1 MIDDI
6 KDSIKAKLYDFQ
18 YTPFMSSVLISW
30 MVINHKYLL
39 VFFADYDDLEKKL
52 DLLKEWDFAL
62 HTPWFTIP
70 YVMNVL
76 LPILFGLFYVFVYPK
91 INKKFYEY
99 TLERNKEL
107 KKIKQDIEDETPITQ
122 EKARELKREHYKLA
136 DERDQALEK
145 LKESQKEH
153 AEALTNAMKPL
164 HDEIQAHIAAHNV
177 SNQLIEKLKAEN
189 QKIQSQLDQSNQF
202 LMSKNDEYS
211 ELENKVVDLEK
222 QLASVDV
229 KNATVKVEGVQANTS
244 VVTDNETD
252 ISFIS
257 VIKYLHDSYD
267 TTYEA
272 NILEKMYKELAIPKA
287 VTRNI
292 LNDLVQQNILSRTPS
307 NQILITQDGGKK
319 LVEIMQKSPPF

>member
-30 MVINHKYLL
+30 VVINHKYLL

-62 HTPWFTIP
+62 HTPWFTVP

-122 EKARELKREHYKLA
+122 EKARELKREHYKL
-136 DERDQALEK
+136 
-145 LKESQKEH
+145 
-153 AEALTNAMKPL
+153 
-164 HDEIQAHIAAHNV
+164 
-177 SNQLIEKLKAEN
+177 
-189 QKIQSQLDQSNQF
+189 
-202 LMSKNDEYS
+202 
-211 ELENKVVDLEK
+211 
-222 QLASVDV
+222 
-229 KNATVKVEGVQANTS
+229 
-244 VVTDNETD
+244 
-252 ISFIS
+252 
-257 VIKYLHDSYD
+257 
-267 TTYEA
+267 
-272 NILEKMYKELAIPKA
+272 
-287 VTRNI
+287 
-292 LNDLVQQNILSRTPS
+292 
-307 NQILITQDGGKK
+307 
-319 LVEIMQKSPPF
+319 

>member
-30 MVINHKYLL
+30 VVINHKYLL
-39 VFFADYDDLEKKL
+39 VFFADFADLEKKL
-52 DLLKEWDFAL
+52 DLLKEWDFGL
-62 HTPWFTIP
+62 HTPWFTVP

-145 LKESQKEH
+145 LKESQKEYTK
-153 AEALTNAMKPL
+153 ELTDALKPL
-164 HDEIQAHIAAHNV
+164 QDEIQAHMAAHNV

-189 QKIQSQLDQSNQF
+189 ESLKKSLENLPTITAERDELKEKFDNMIHLDTSSDSTEEIAIAKPTTVEAPKEIIKQEDDRTKVLRYFYESNYTPQTETPLLSQITTHTGLPRPKIKLIYNQLLSERVLN
-202 LMSKNDEYS
+202 KNDRGYVS
-211 ELENKVVDLEK
+211 ITDGGNKMLVEFFDN
-222 QLASVDV
+222 S
-229 KNATVKVEGVQANTS
+229 VEG
-244 VVTDNETD
+244 
-252 ISFIS
+252 
-257 VIKYLHDSYD
+257 
-267 TTYEA
+267 
-272 NILEKMYKELAIPKA
+272 
-287 VTRNI
+287 
-292 LNDLVQQNILSRTPS
+292 
-307 NQILITQDGGKK
+307 
-319 LVEIMQKSPPF
+319 